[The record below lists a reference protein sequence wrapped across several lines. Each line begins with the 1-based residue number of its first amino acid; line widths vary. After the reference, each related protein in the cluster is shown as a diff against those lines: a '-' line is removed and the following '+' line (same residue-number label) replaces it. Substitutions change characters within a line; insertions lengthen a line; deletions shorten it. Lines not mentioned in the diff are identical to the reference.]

1 MADNGTTLFR
11 GRNTFPFTVTPS
23 QGFSG
28 GISPRFSSLAFSG
41 FPEHADNQSVRL
53 RYRSFPYEDTSTA
66 IITVNVT
73 DTVNLSESLS
83 AIGITTSTVS
93 DSLTLS
99 ENLNA
104 TATFTVNISDS
115 LAIAENYS
123 SVLGSSVTVGES
135 ISISES
141 IENIA
146 NFLAFVPETLSLSES
161 MVPTGQFT
169 VPFVISH
176 FFQENLEKIAIFEV
190 SVSEALSITDTV
202 DIFSAGA
209 SVLSPTEVRVFFSS
223 FVRESR
229 ALSLSSYNIRPANP
243 LTAVRVA
250 LLTVKPVR
258 SLLGSGEAIPLG
270 SSNLTTD
277 VLDLQVPGASPG
289 ESLIINGFGTVILTV
304 FGGTFVTVDRFFP
317 VGFPLPWERYSP
329 IYGVDLTF
337 SEPTGDQ
344 NYIVSVKNLFRLDG
358 RSYNQTSTFES
369 QAENP
374 TLLSVTYL
382 QEYGDI
388 LCTFSE
394 PMSAIALSPQEF
406 TLSGGASVRSARWV
420 TENQILLSTVGIH
433 TAGVY
438 TLTLPVSLYDKSLNI
453 VVPPP

>member
-11 GRNTFPFTVTPS
+11 GRNTFPLSFTPS
-23 QGFSG
+23 QGLAG
-28 GISPRFSSLAFSG
+28 VPLFSSLAFSG
-41 FPEHADNQSVRL
+41 YPEHNDTPAVRL

-66 IITVNVT
+66 IFTVTVT
-73 DTVNLSESLS
+73 ENIALTEGIA
-83 AIGITTSTVS
+83 AIGITTSNVT
-93 DSLTLS
+93 DTLTLS

-115 LAIAENYS
+115 LAINEGYQAI
-123 SVLGSSVTVGES
+123 LGSTLTVGEN
-135 ISISES
+135 ISISDS
-141 IENIA
+141 VENTA
-146 NFLAFVPETLSLSES
+146 NFFAFVPEILSLSEN
-161 MVPTGQFT
+161 MIPAGQFT
-169 VPFVISH
+169 VPLVISH
-176 FFQENLEKIAIFEV
+176 FFQEDLEKTVNFGV
-190 SVSEALSITDTV
+190 SVQETLALTDDLDT
-202 DIFSAGA
+202 FSAGV
-209 SVLSPTEVRVFFSS
+209 SVLSPTEIRVFFSS

-229 ALSLSSYNIRPANP
+229 ALSLSSYGIRPANP
-243 LTAVRVA
+243 LTAVRVS
-250 LLTVKPVR
+250 LLSVKPVR

-277 VLDLQVPGASPG
+277 VLDLQVSGASPG
-289 ESLIINGFGTVILTV
+289 DTLVIGGFGTVILTV
-304 FGGTFVTVDRFFP
+304 FGTVVTVDRFFP
-317 VGFPLPWERYSP
+317 VGSSLPWERYSP
-329 IYGVDLTF
+329 IYGVDLTI

-358 RSYNQTSTFES
+358 RPYNQTSAFES
-369 QAENP
+369 QSENP

-420 TENQILLSTVGIH
+420 TANQILLSTVGIN
-433 TAGVY
+433 TTGVY

>member
-83 AIGITTSTVS
+83 AIGATTSTVS
-93 DSLTLS
+93 DSLNLS
-99 ENLNA
+99 ENLDA
-104 TATFTVNISDS
+104 TASFTVNISDS

-135 ISISES
+135 VSLSES
-141 IENIA
+141 LENTA

-161 MVPTGQFT
+161 AIPTGQFT

-176 FFQENLEKIAIFEV
+176 FFQENLEKTVSFGV
-190 SVSEALSITDTV
+190 SVSETLSITEAV
-202 DIFSAGA
+202 DLFSAGA
-209 SVLSPTEVRVFFSS
+209 SVLSPTEIRVFFSS

-229 ALSLSSYNIRPANP
+229 ALSLSSYEIRPANP
-243 LTAVRVA
+243 LTAVRVS
-250 LLTVKPVR
+250 LLSVKPVR

-277 VLDLQVPGASPG
+277 VLDLQVSGASPG
-289 ESLIINGFGTVILTV
+289 DTLIINGFGTVILTV
-304 FGGTFVTVDRFFP
+304 FGSVVTVDRFFP
-317 VGFPLPWERYSP
+317 VGSPLPWERYSP
-329 IYGVDLTF
+329 IYGVDLAF

-344 NYIVSVKNLFRLDG
+344 DYIVSVKNLFRLNG
-358 RSYNQTSTFES
+358 RPYNQTSTFES

-406 TLSGGASVRSARWV
+406 TLSGGASIRSARWI
-420 TENQILLSTVGIH
+420 TANQILLSTVGIN